1 MIIQHNIPAMNSHR
15 QLGINNSATSKNLE
29 KLSSGFRIN
38 RAGDD
43 AAGLA
48 ISEKMRGQIRGLA
61 QATQNA
67 QNGISLIQTAEGGLN
82 ETHAILQRMR
92 ELAVQSANGTFK
104 DEVDRDNIQKEVVA
118 LKSEIDRIAASTNYN
133 GIQLLNGTMGGEALK
148 TDAEVTDALGA
159 AGINV
164 TGFTL
169 TDTDLIASLAGSDAT
184 ATITRTSIGG
194 AAVVNLQI
202 GDSSYTAD
210 DAGVLWNANGTSVGS
225 ITVVAGG
232 SNGVVSGLKLNAAG
246 TGLAATD
253 IADEGARVAIEGTA
267 KLIFQIGA
275 NGSADQRVGLSVA
288 NMSSGTLGGAE
299 GVVNNI
305 SVATGEDAKDAIKVL
320 TAAMNMVSGTR
331 ADLGALQ
338 NRLEHTVNNLG
349 VTREN
354 LQNAEASIR
363 DVDMAKEMM
372 EFTKNNILVQASQA
386 MLAQSNALP
395 QGVLQLL
402 R

>member
-15 QLGINNSATSKNLE
+15 QLSINNASTSKNLE

-48 ISEKMRGQIRGLA
+48 ISEKMRGQIRGLC

-92 ELAVQSANGTFK
+92 ELAVQSANGTYK
-104 DEVDRDNIQKEVVA
+104 DEVDRENIAKEVVA
-118 LKSEIDRIAASTNYN
+118 LKSEIDRIASSTHYN
-133 GIQLLNGTMGGEALK
+133 GIQLLNGTMGGTAMK
-148 TDAEVTDALGA
+148 TDTEVDNALTGLGVSDLSIN
-159 AGINV
+159 AGVVEN
-164 TGFTL
+164 L
-169 TDTDLIASLAGSDAT
+169 DAT
-184 ATITRTSIGG
+184 ATITRTTIDGTDFIN
-194 AAVVNLQI
+194 VQI
-202 GDSSYTAD
+202 GDKSYTAAGTTTGPVD
-210 DAGVLWNANGTSVGS
+210 LLDADGVTVGS
-225 ITVVAGG
+225 ITIAAGA
-232 SNGVVSGLKLNAAG
+232 NGVASGLKLDATG
-246 TGLAATD
+246 TGLSGVAGEKVA
-253 IADEGARVAIEGTA
+253 EGARSAIEGTS

-288 NMSSGTLGGAE
+288 NMSSGTIGGSE
-299 GVVNNI
+299 GVVNRI
-305 SVATGEDAKDAIKVL
+305 DVSTREDANNAIKVL
-320 TAAMNMVSGTR
+320 DDAINMVSGTR

-386 MLAQSNALP
+386 MLAQSNQLP